1 MTTRRLLLGAT
12 LLAPLA
18 AQAQTPAVTVE
29 SPWTRAA
36 RAGGQG
42 AGFLTLRSAAGDRL
56 LSASSPAANRVE
68 LHTHMRDGDVM
79 RMRPVENI
87 ELPAGTAVT
96 LQPGGNHLMFIGL
109 KQPFEQGAQVPVT
122 LVFERAGSITVQL
135 PVQGAGARH
144 SH

>member
-1 MTTRRLLLGAT
+1 MTTRRFLLGAM
-12 LLAPLA
+12 LLAPA
-18 AQAQTPAVTVE
+18 AARAQTPAVTVE
-29 SPWTRAA
+29 NPWTRAA

-42 AGFLTLRSAAGDRL
+42 AGFLTLRSAGGDRL

-68 LHTHMRDGDVM
+68 LHTHLRDGDVM

-96 LQPGGNHLMFIGL
+96 LQPGGFHLMFMGL
-109 KQPFEQGAQVPVT
+109 KQPFEQGGQVPVT
-122 LVFERAGSITVQL
+122 LVFERAGSMTIQL

-144 SH
+144 RH